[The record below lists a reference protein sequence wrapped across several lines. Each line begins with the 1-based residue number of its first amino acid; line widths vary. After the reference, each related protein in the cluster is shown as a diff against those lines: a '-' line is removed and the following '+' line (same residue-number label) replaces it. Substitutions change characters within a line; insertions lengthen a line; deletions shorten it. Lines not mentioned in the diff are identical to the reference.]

1 MRAACSKEKLEFKFF
16 SDPWVDMSVRFI
28 MRLDI
33 LGNTVCHYKASNYVL
48 MFGLNSILDI
58 DECTAESSPCDE
70 NANCTNT
77 VGSYNCIC
85 KQGFS
90 GNGTICQ
97 GT

>member
-1 MRAACSKEKLEFKFF
+1 
-16 SDPWVDMSVRFI
+16 MSVRFI

-58 DECTAESSPCDE
+58 DECTADSSPCDE

>member
-1 MRAACSKEKLEFKFF
+1 
-16 SDPWVDMSVRFI
+16 MSVRFI

-33 LGNTVCHYKASNYVL
+33 LE
-48 MFGLNSILDI
+48 NSILDI
-58 DECTAESSPCDE
+58 DECTADSSPCDE

-97 GT
+97 GM